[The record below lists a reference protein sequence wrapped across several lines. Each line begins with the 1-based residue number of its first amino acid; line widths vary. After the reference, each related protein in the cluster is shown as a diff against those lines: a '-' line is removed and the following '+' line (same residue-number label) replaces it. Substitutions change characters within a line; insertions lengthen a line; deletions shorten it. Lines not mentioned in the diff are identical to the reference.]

1 MNRKLT
7 QSATKLKKITFSA
20 LLAALGACVGVIEG
34 YIPSSVPLPGG
45 RLGLSNVVTMVVL
58 KSFGVKYAFA
68 VTVAKSFLTMLL
80 SGKPTALVYS
90 LAGGIVSV
98 VMMKLADKYI
108 RGISGVGCGII
119 GAWSNNIAQTAVGAT
134 IMSDIHIMTYIWILG
149 PVSVVTGAFT
159 GLLSDYIG
167 RKIRVWGKD

>member
-7 QSATKLKKITFSA
+7 QSAIKLKKITVSA
-20 LLAALGACVGVIEG
+20 LFAALGACVGVIEG

-58 KSFGVKYAFA
+58 KAFGFKYALA
-68 VTVAKSFLTMLL
+68 VSAAKSLLTVLL
-80 SGKPTALVYS
+80 SGKVTAFVYS

-98 VMMKLADKYI
+98 IMMKLADKHI
-108 RGISGVGCGII
+108 RGMSGIGCGII
-119 GAWSNNIAQTAVGAT
+119 GAWSNNIAQTAVGAA
-134 IMSDIHIMTYIWILG
+134 IMSDIHIMAYIWILG